1 MFLARRGE
9 WELFSKGTNSSF
21 SDLSPDVLMED
32 VWSDTGHLYSENA
45 PDNSDVQLWLRT
57 TTKLRLLLF
66 DIVYEELSLRT

>member
-1 MFLARRGE
+1 
-9 WELFSKGTNSSF
+9 
-21 SDLSPDVLMED
+21 MED

-57 TTKLRLLLF
+57 TTKLLLLLF